1 MIIEDENILHMLCP
15 NHGPKR
21 RLIIHTFYN
30 CLTTYTAGNA
40 FMNRRRL
47 DEKYFDFS
55 FL

>member
-1 MIIEDENILHMLCP
+1 VSKPWTQEEADYP
-15 NHGPKR
+15 Q
-21 RLIIHTFYN
+21 FYN

-47 DEKYFDFS
+47 DEKYFGFS